1 LNTVDGV
8 KKLLKAALQL
18 GERADRLTEES
29 PLLGAIPE
37 LDSMAVVT
45 LITMMEEQYDI
56 RVDDDEIS
64 ADTFATVGTMSR
76 FLAGKLAQ

>member
-1 LNTVDGV
+1 
-8 KKLLKAALQL
+8 
-18 GERADRLTEES
+18 
-29 PLLGAIPE
+29 
-37 LDSMAVVT
+37 MAVVT